1 MKASSSKSVS
11 RPGGVAAA
19 AARSKPAR
27 APSVSGER
35 LVDLYRLMVRL
46 RKFEERCYQIYLQ
59 RKIGGFCHIYS
70 GQEAVAVGMTATLG
84 PDDYVIT
91 AYRDH
96 GQAIARG
103 VSMNACM
110 AELYGKA
117 TGCSRGKGGSM
128 HFFDPSLHFMG
139 GHGIVGAHIPLACG
153 IGWAIKHQGKK
164 GVCICFFGDGA
175 MNQGAVH
182 EGLNLASLY
191 KLPVVFVCENNGY
204 AMGTAVARGAAEE
217 HIYLRANSYKMPT
230 CRVDGNNLFEVLDV
244 TGDYVR
250 RARDEHQPGFI
261 EAVTYRYRG
270 HSMSDPGT
278 YRTREE
284 VDAQKS
290 RDPVVQVALHLQ
302 KNKIATA
309 EQIERIDSEE
319 SAGVEESV
327 KFAEESP
334 LPSPE
339 SLYEDVYVDTPADI
353 RDRR

>member
-1 MKASSSKSVS
+1 MKTSSSKTASS
-11 RPGGVAAA
+11 R
-19 AARSKPAR
+19 ARPAPAR
-27 APSVSGER
+27 PKSAELSGSR
-35 LVDLYRLMVRL
+35 LVEIYRLMVRV

-70 GQEAVAVGMTATLG
+70 GQEAVAVGMLATLG
-84 PDDYVIT
+84 PEDYVLT

-103 VSMNACM
+103 VSMKACM

-128 HFFDPSLHFMG
+128 HFFDPSVHFMG

-153 IGWAIKHQGKK
+153 IGWGIKHQGQKAA
-164 GVCICFFGDGA
+164 CICFFGDGA

-204 AMGTAVARGAAEE
+204 AMGTAVSRGAAEE
-217 HIYLRANSYKMPT
+217 NIYLRANSYKMPT
-230 CRVDGNNLFEVLDV
+230 CRVDGNNLFEVFDV
-244 TGDYVR
+244 TSQAVR
-250 RARDEHQPGFI
+250 RAREEFQPSFI

-284 VDAQKS
+284 VEAKKS
-290 RDPVVQVALHLQ
+290 RDPIIQLAQHLI
-302 KNKIATA
+302 KNKIAA
-309 EQIERIDSEE
+309 SEQIDQIDVEE
-319 SAGVEESV
+319 SAAVEAAV
-327 KFAEESP
+327 LFAEESP
-334 LPSPE
+334 QPAPDSV
-339 SLYEDVYVDTPADI
+339 YEDIYHTYPVAI
-353 RDRR
+353 QDRR